1 MLNFNNDNNNNIY
14 LYHANSTLQ
23 FSNVPYNKRTV
34 YYKYIKYNK
43 IWSKIAKK
51 IILQVFKILQYTCMV
66 KVTGKK
72 NVKSVNCNRISEKA
86 FLKRWIFKLRL
97 KTLKVHPRSNGR
109 SFHSLGVAAT
119 KARLPRVRVLKS
131 GF

>member
-1 MLNFNNDNNNNIY
+1 MIIEGKVDSIYQKWICKSFEIGIVLNFNNDNNNNIY
-14 LYHANSTLQ
+14 LYRANSTLQ

-72 NVKSVNCNRISEKA
+72 KCQVCKLQSHIRKSFFKKMDLQITFKNVKSASKI
-86 FLKRWIFKLRL
+86 
-97 KTLKVHPRSNGR
+97 
-109 SFHSLGVAAT
+109 
-119 KARLPRVRVLKS
+119 
-131 GF
+131 